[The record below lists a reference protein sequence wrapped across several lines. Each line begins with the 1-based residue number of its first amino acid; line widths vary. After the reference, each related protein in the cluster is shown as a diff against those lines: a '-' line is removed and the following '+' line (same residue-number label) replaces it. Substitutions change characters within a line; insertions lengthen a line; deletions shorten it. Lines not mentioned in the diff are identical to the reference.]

1 LCPVFLLFFF
11 PAFFPA
17 SKQKFKVRLQSYGT
31 WVRKKLIVSLAQ
43 EMNWCRNTGEWMEEI
58 YLKWVVPFLRSMGL
72 CSCLRKLFLF
82 HLVALMESSL
92 VCWMLFH
99 TLNYR

>member
-1 LCPVFLLFFF
+1 MKLLDPLLPHINYMYLCRDYVRYTYFTIFSGLYSTPFSLCPVFLLFFF

-43 EMNWCRNTGEWMEEI
+43 EMN
-58 YLKWVVPFLRSMGL
+58 
-72 CSCLRKLFLF
+72 
-82 HLVALMESSL
+82 
-92 VCWMLFH
+92 
-99 TLNYR
+99 